1 MRPIFNAIM
10 IILKKHLVKFKLI
23 FVLFIILLPFFS
35 IAKDASID
43 KNKLQLYFDSVVSID
58 SIIPENA
65 RTAKSLGTVRQGS
78 GVIIDN
84 QTILTIGYIVL
95 EAKKI
100 TIGLR
105 NGKKI
110 PGRLYG
116 YDHTSGFGIIS
127 PIINTELKSL
137 KLGDSNKIGLDE
149 PLYILPSPFKGSG
162 SVAKMV
168 SRRPFAGWWEYY
180 LDKPIYT
187 LPTNQSWAGSPLINS
202 NGEILGIGSLFIA
215 DAATPGI
222 MTPGNMFVP
231 INLLKPILKDLK
243 KYGRR
248 KSNIKPYI
256 GLSSNEYNGQVIVK
270 RVSRDGPSYIAGIK
284 ANDIITSVNGNLVKN
299 LKKFYEAVWAT
310 GNSGVS
316 IKIGIQRNGKQI
328 NFDVKSIDRMDY
340 FIKNNSY

>member
-1 MRPIFNAIM
+1 M
-10 IILKKHLVKFKLI
+10 
-23 FVLFIILLPFFS
+23 
-35 IAKDASID
+35 
-43 KNKLQLYFDSVVSID
+43 
-58 SIIPENA
+58 
-65 RTAKSLGTVRQGS
+65 
-78 GVIIDN
+78 
-84 QTILTIGYIVL
+84 
-95 EAKKI
+95 
-100 TIGLR
+100 
-105 NGKKI
+105 
-110 PGRLYG
+110 
-116 YDHTSGFGIIS
+116 
-127 PIINTELKSL
+127 KSL

-222 MTPGNMFVP
+222 MSPGNMFVP

-340 FIKNNSY
+340 FIKKNSY

>member
-1 MRPIFNAIM
+1 
-10 IILKKHLVKFKLI
+10 
-23 FVLFIILLPFFS
+23 
-35 IAKDASID
+35 
-43 KNKLQLYFDSVVSID
+43 
-58 SIIPENA
+58 
-65 RTAKSLGTVRQGS
+65 
-78 GVIIDN
+78 
-84 QTILTIGYIVL
+84 
-95 EAKKI
+95 
-100 TIGLR
+100 
-105 NGKKI
+105 
-110 PGRLYG
+110 
-116 YDHTSGFGIIS
+116 
-127 PIINTELKSL
+127 
-137 KLGDSNKIGLDE
+137 
-149 PLYILPSPFKGSG
+149 
-162 SVAKMV
+162 MV

-222 MTPGNMFVP
+222 TTPGNMFVP

>member
-1 MRPIFNAIM
+1 MHVGID
-10 IILKKHLVKFKLI
+10 ILKKNLAKFKFI
-23 FVLFIILLPFFS
+23 FFLFIILLPLFS
-35 IAKDASID
+35 HANDGSID
-43 KNKLQLYFDSVVSID
+43 KNKLQLYFDSIVSID

-65 RTAKSLGTVRQGS
+65 RTTKSLGTVRQGS
-78 GVIIDN
+78 GVVIDDE
-84 QTILTIGYIVL
+84 TILTIGYIVI
-95 EAKKI
+95 EAKEI

-110 PGRLYG
+110 PGRLSG

-127 PIINTELKSL
+127 PIIKTELKSL
-137 KLGDSNKIGLDE
+137 KLGNSSKIDIDQ

-162 SVAKMV
+162 SIAKMV

-180 LDKPIYT
+180 LDRPIYT
-187 LPTNQSWAGSPLINS
+187 LPNNQSWAGSPLINS

-222 MTPGNMFVP
+222 MSPGNMFVP

-256 GLSSNEYNGQVIVK
+256 GLSSQENNGKIIVT
-270 RVSRDGPSYIAGIK
+270 RVSQDGPSYIAGIK
-284 ANDIITSVNGNLVKN
+284 ANDIITSVNGKLVKN
-299 LKKFYEAVWAT
+299 LKNFYKTVWST

-316 IKIGIQRNGKQI
+316 INISVERNGKEL
-328 NFDVKSIDRMDY
+328 NFKVKSVDRMDY

>member
-1 MRPIFNAIM
+1 MDVGID
-10 IILKKHLVKFKLI
+10 ILKKNLAKFKFIFFLLI
-23 FVLFIILLPFFS
+23 FLLPLFS
-35 IAKDASID
+35 YANDGSID
-43 KNKLQLYFDSVVSID
+43 KNKLQLYFDSIVSID

-78 GVIIDN
+78 GVIIDD
-84 QTILTIGYIVL
+84 QTILTIGYIVI
-95 EAKKI
+95 EAKEI

-110 PGRLYG
+110 PGRLSG

-127 PIINTELKSL
+127 PIIKTELKSL
-137 KLGDSNKIGLDE
+137 KLGNSSKIDVDQ

-162 SVAKMV
+162 SIAKMV

-180 LDKPIYT
+180 LDRPIYT

-222 MTPGNMFVP
+222 MSPGNMFVP